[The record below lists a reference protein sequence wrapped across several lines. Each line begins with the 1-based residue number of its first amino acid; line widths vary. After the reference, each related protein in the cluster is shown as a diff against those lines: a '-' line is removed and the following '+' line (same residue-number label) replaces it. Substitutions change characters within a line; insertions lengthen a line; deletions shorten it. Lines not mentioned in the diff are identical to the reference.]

1 MKPVEIEFLVKNNTR
16 QGLTGVSGGID
27 GVEKDAAAAQKRIQ
41 ALEAEI
47 ARLHKVMATTPK
59 VDQTEDI
66 RQIET
71 LQRQL
76 RELQA
81 TAKKTDLMPVN
92 ASAVQR
98 TYNGLNVSI
107 QQMARELPS
116 LAMGPQMF
124 FMAISNNLPIFTDE
138 LARARKEYD
147 LLTASGQKAT
157 PVWKQVI
164 SSIGSFQTLLAVG
177 ITLAVVYGK
186 QIGNFVSSLF
196 RGKSAFDAAARSA
209 EAFHATMLEGRRN
222 AQSEV
227 VKLNLLYRAATDN
240 ARAMNER
247 LEATKRL
254 KNEYPDYFKNLSD
267 EQIMV
272 GKAGDAYKSLVANIY
287 EYAKA
292 QAAFKGMV
300 DLEQQGQMF
309 DTTANIDQYKKA
321 YDKYLK
327 AQEDVAA
334 KRKIYETTPWAQRGN
349 ASEPYRNLTWAETLL
364 LNARREMEELQKR
377 IFEEVKKYDGG
388 EEIIDEIKERFD
400 GNLGA
405 FLQFIAEQRTKLAT
419 IAEKAQLKD
428 NPTGSSG
435 SGKKQPGDADSVDQL
450 VEQYQAAILRQQQ
463 ELSEQ
468 SVAAMQEGADKERA
482 QIRLEYE
489 KKRQLYEEEERKM
502 LTLIKKLRASGADVD
517 PGAEKQTM
525 AFSAAATASAA
536 QLRDKQLA
544 EVDKKEEATYERLLQ
559 KYETY
564 QQGRLRLAEKYNN
577 DIRRL
582 KDSMVSSRL
591 EVLREQMTD
600 YFSGNVNLLSRP
612 IIDAARLVEKGW
624 KDAGEGIATVFSSQF
639 GIEDSS
645 GKQREILVTPI
656 LPNGDVL
663 SEDELTSYIDNT
675 LNGAED
681 ILKADTMGIV
691 IAVDV
696 DPDGSAGEKLHQLQ
710 EAFYDLKQ
718 KKEEG
723 TGFDAVTSEAIK
735 SATQARDKAL
745 DEFDVKFASQFP
757 QFEAWANRIVSA
769 SVEKLKTL
777 LVEAQAEL
785 ESLESDPASDS
796 NAVAVARAK
805 VVELKSKLEKYGN
818 KDPLSPDDQSIKK
831 WQDLQEVLRDASNEF
846 KQIGNQVEG
855 TGGEILQLAGQVS
868 TSIVTMIGGIKFMAT
883 SAGNELTKIEKASV
897 VLTIIAAAVQVI
909 TAVVGLFS
917 DQESTMERNLRL
929 AREFNEELRIMKER
943 SKINSDTYD
952 SIFGDRLYDRY
963 RQNVEV
969 VRTALDGLSETQ
981 EQIMTRGKEVFESF
995 SKGSTGL
1002 ANLDKVA
1009 KTWETVADSVYNMQ
1023 VQTRHSTWF
1032 RSAKYKSLG
1041 SLVPELF
1048 DDGELNMEAL
1058 KEFVENGGDTFKH
1071 LSDAN
1076 RELLQSLVDDWE
1088 TYEEAIGAVND
1099 YLQDIFGDLGN
1110 TLTDALVNA
1119 FENGTDAADS
1129 FVESVGQAMRK
1140 LAKDM
1145 IYSNTVGQAFED
1157 AQRRFDEINRENGL
1171 SDEERF
1177 AKWSE
1182 VMQQLVSDAMGQ
1194 QDDFNRLWAEFRRI
1208 AAEAGLSIDDI
1219 QGTTQSGK
1227 AGAVNTVTQEA
1238 FSRVEG
1244 LVTSIQIHEANVD
1257 KAVEEGIVP
1266 VLGRSLEALNRI
1278 RINTDTLPLMYEMLA
1293 KFDREGIKVK

>member
-1 MKPVEIEFLVKNNTR
+1 MIKPVEIEFLVKNNTR
-16 QGLTGVSGGID
+16 QGLSGVSGGIE
-27 GVEKDAAAAQKRIQ
+27 GVEKSASAAQKRIQ

-47 ARLHKVMATTPK
+47 ARLHKVMAETPK
-59 VDQTEDI
+59 MNQTENI

-71 LQRQL
+71 LQREIQA
-76 RELQA
+76 LQN

-92 ASAVQR
+92 APAVQR
-98 TYNGLNVSI
+98 TYNGLNMSI

-116 LAMGPQMF
+116 LTMGPQMF
-124 FMAISNNLPIFTDE
+124 FMAISNNWPIFTDE
-138 LARARKEYD
+138 LARARREYE

-157 PVWKQVI
+157 PVWKQVL

-186 QIGNFVSSLF
+186 EIGNFVSSLF
-196 RGKSAFDAAARSA
+196 LGKNAFDAAARSA
-209 EAFHATMLEGRRN
+209 EAFHATMLEGNRN

-240 ARAMNER
+240 ARAMDER

-254 KNEYPDYFKNLSD
+254 KDEYPDYFKNLSD

-272 GKAGDAYKSLVANIY
+272 GKASDAYKSLVANIY

-292 QAAFKGMV
+292 QAAFKSMI

-309 DTTANIDQYKKA
+309 DTTANIDQYKRA

-327 AQEDVAA
+327 FQEDVAA
-334 KRKIYETTPWAQRGN
+334 KRKIYEATPWAQRGN
-349 ASEPYRNLTWAETLL
+349 ASKPYKDLTWAEVLL
-364 LNARREMEELQKR
+364 LNARREMEDLQKQ

-388 EEIIDEIKERFD
+388 EEVIDEIKERFD

-405 FLQFIAEQRTKLAT
+405 FLQFIAEQRTKLAA
-419 IAEKAQLKD
+419 IAEKAQLND
-428 NPTGSSG
+428 NPTSE
-435 SGKKQPGDADSVDQL
+435 KKQSKNTDSVDQL
-450 VEQYQAAILRQQQ
+450 GEQYQAAVLKQRQ
-463 ELSEQ
+463 ELSEL

-489 KKRQLYEEEERKM
+489 KKRQQYEDEERKM
-502 LTLIKKLRASGADVD
+502 LALIKKLRASGADVD
-517 PGAEKQTM
+517 PGAEKQVM
-525 AFSAAATASAA
+525 AFSAAATSSAA

-544 EVDKKEEATYERLLQ
+544 EVDKKEEATYEKLLQ

-564 QQGRLRLAEKYNN
+564 QQGRLRLAQKYDA
-577 DIRRL
+577 DIAKL
-582 KDSMVSSRL
+582 AAAPQNQ
-591 EVLREQMTD
+591 EVAQQ
-600 YFSGNVNLLSRP
+600 
-612 IIDAARLVEKGW
+612 A
-624 KDAGEGIATVFSSQF
+624 
-639 GIEDSS
+639 
-645 GKQREILVTPI
+645 KQ
-656 LPNGDVL
+656 
-663 SEDELTSYIDNT
+663 
-675 LNGAED
+675 
-681 ILKADTMGIV
+681 
-691 IAVDV
+691 
-696 DPDGSAGEKLHQLQ
+696 
-710 EAFYDLKQ
+710 
-718 KKEEG
+718 
-723 TGFDAVTSEAIK
+723 
-735 SATQARDKAL
+735 KAL

-757 QFEAWANRIVSA
+757 QFEAWADRIVAA
-769 SVEKLKTL
+769 SVEKLKML
-777 LVEAQAEL
+777 LSEAQAEL
-785 ESLESDPASDS
+785 EALENDPTA
-796 NAVAVARAK
+796 NNGAVAVARAK
-805 VVELKSKLEKYGN
+805 VVELKSKLEKSGN
-818 KDPLSPDDQSIKK
+818 EDPLAPDDQSIKK

-846 KQIGNQVEG
+846 EQIGNQVGG
-855 TGGEILQLAGQVS
+855 TGGEILQLAGQIS
-868 TSIVTMIGGIKFMAT
+868 TSIITMIGGIQTMANAAAI
-883 SAGNELTKIEKASV
+883 SISNVEKASV
-897 VLTIIAAAVQVI
+897 ILTIIAAAVQVI
-909 TAVVGLFS
+909 TAVAGLFS
-917 DQESTMERNLRL
+917 DQESSMERNLRL

-943 SKINSDTYD
+943 SKIDSDAYD

-963 RQNVEV
+963 KQNVEA

-981 EQIMTRGKEVFESF
+981 EQIMTRGKEVFDSF

-1009 KTWETVADSVYNMQ
+1009 KTWETVADSVYNMR

-1076 RELLQSLVDDWE
+1076 RKLLQSLVDDWE

-1110 TLTDALVNA
+1110 TLTDALVDA
-1119 FENGTDAADS
+1119 FENGTDAAES

-1145 IYSNTVGQAFED
+1145 IYSNTIGQAFED

-1177 AKWSE
+1177 AKWSDA
-1182 VMQQLVSDAMGQ
+1182 MQQLVSDAMGQ

-1219 QGTTQSGK
+1219 QGTSQSGK

-1257 KAVEEGIVP
+1257 RAVEEGIVP

>member
-1 MKPVEIEFLVKNNTR
+1 MIKPVEIEFLVKNNTR
-16 QGLTGVSGGID
+16 QGLSGVSGGIE
-27 GVEKDAAAAQKRIQ
+27 GVEKSASAAQKRIQ

-47 ARLHKVMATTPK
+47 ARLHKVMAETPK
-59 VDQTEDI
+59 MNQTENI

-71 LQRQL
+71 LQREIQA
-76 RELQA
+76 LQN

-92 ASAVQR
+92 APAVQR
-98 TYNGLNVSI
+98 TYNGLNMSI

-116 LAMGPQMF
+116 LTMGPQMF

-138 LARARKEYD
+138 LARARREYE

-157 PVWKQVI
+157 PVWKQVL

-186 QIGNFVSSLF
+186 EIGNFVSSLF
-196 RGKSAFDAAARSA
+196 LGKNAFDAAARSA
-209 EAFHATMLEGRRN
+209 EAFHATMLEGNRN

-240 ARAMNER
+240 ARAMDER

-254 KNEYPDYFKNLSD
+254 KDEYPDYFKNLSD

-272 GKAGDAYKSLVANIY
+272 GKASDAYKSLVANIY

-292 QAAFKGMV
+292 QAAFKSMV

-309 DTTANIDQYKKA
+309 DTTANIDQYKRA

-327 AQEDVAA
+327 FQEDVAA
-334 KRKIYETTPWAQRGN
+334 KRKIYEATPWAQRGN
-349 ASEPYRNLTWAETLL
+349 ASKPYKDLTWAEVLL
-364 LNARREMEELQKR
+364 LNARREMEDLQKQ

-388 EEIIDEIKERFD
+388 EEVIDEIKERFD

-405 FLQFIAEQRTKLAT
+405 FLQFIAEQRTKLAA
-419 IAEKAQLKD
+419 IAEKAQLND
-428 NPTGSSG
+428 NPTSE
-435 SGKKQPGDADSVDQL
+435 KKQSKNTDSVDQL
-450 VEQYQAAILRQQQ
+450 GEQYQAAVLKQRQ
-463 ELSEQ
+463 ELSEL

-489 KKRQLYEEEERKM
+489 KKRQQYEDEERKM
-502 LTLIKKLRASGADVD
+502 LALIKKLRASGADVD
-517 PGAEKQTM
+517 PGAEKQVM
-525 AFSAAATASAA
+525 AFSAAATSSAA

-544 EVDKKEEATYERLLQ
+544 EVDKKEEATYEKLLQ

-564 QQGRLRLAEKYNN
+564 QQGRLRLAQKYDA
-577 DIRRL
+577 DIAKL
-582 KDSMVSSRL
+582 AADPQNQ
-591 EVLREQMTD
+591 EVAQQ
-600 YFSGNVNLLSRP
+600 
-612 IIDAARLVEKGW
+612 A
-624 KDAGEGIATVFSSQF
+624 
-639 GIEDSS
+639 
-645 GKQREILVTPI
+645 KQ
-656 LPNGDVL
+656 
-663 SEDELTSYIDNT
+663 
-675 LNGAED
+675 
-681 ILKADTMGIV
+681 
-691 IAVDV
+691 
-696 DPDGSAGEKLHQLQ
+696 
-710 EAFYDLKQ
+710 
-718 KKEEG
+718 
-723 TGFDAVTSEAIK
+723 
-735 SATQARDKAL
+735 KAL

-757 QFEAWANRIVSA
+757 QFEAWADRIVAA
-769 SVEKLKTL
+769 SVEKLKML
-777 LVEAQAEL
+777 LSEAQAEL
-785 ESLESDPASDS
+785 EALENDPTA
-796 NAVAVARAK
+796 NNGAVAVARAK
-805 VVELKSKLEKYGN
+805 VVELKSKLEKSGN
-818 KDPLSPDDQSIKK
+818 EDPLAPDDQSIKK

-846 KQIGNQVEG
+846 EQIGNQVGG
-855 TGGEILQLAGQVS
+855 TGGEILQLAGQIS
-868 TSIVTMIGGIKFMAT
+868 TSIITMIGGIQTMANAAAI
-883 SAGNELTKIEKASV
+883 SISNVEKASV
-897 VLTIIAAAVQVI
+897 ILTIIAAAVQVI
-909 TAVVGLFS
+909 TAVAGLFS
-917 DQESTMERNLRL
+917 DQESSMERNLRL

-943 SKINSDTYD
+943 SKIDSDAYD

-963 RQNVEV
+963 KQNVEA

-981 EQIMTRGKEVFESF
+981 EQIMTRGKEVFDSF

-1009 KTWETVADSVYNMQ
+1009 KTWETVADSVYNMR

-1076 RELLQSLVDDWE
+1076 RKLLQSLVDDWE

-1110 TLTDALVNA
+1110 TLTDALVDA
-1119 FENGTDAADS
+1119 FENGTDAAES

-1145 IYSNTVGQAFED
+1145 IYSNTIGQAFED

-1177 AKWSE
+1177 AKWSDA
-1182 VMQQLVSDAMGQ
+1182 MQQLVSDAMGQ

-1219 QGTTQSGK
+1219 QGTSQSGK

-1257 KAVEEGIVP
+1257 RAVEEGIVP

>member
-59 VDQTEDI
+59 VDQTENI

-92 ASAVQR
+92 ASAVQH

-107 QQMARELPS
+107 QQIARELPS
-116 LAMGPQMF
+116 LTMGPQMF

-254 KNEYPDYFKNLSD
+254 KDEYPDYFKNLSD

-428 NPTGSSG
+428 SPTGSSG

-450 VEQYQAAILRQQQ
+450 GEQYQAAILRQQQ

-517 PGAEKQTM
+517 PAAEKQAMT
-525 AFSAAATASAA
+525 FSAAAITSAA
-536 QLRDKQLA
+536 QFRDKQLA
-544 EVDKKEEATYERLLQ
+544 EVDKKEEATYEELLQ

-564 QQGRLRLAEKYNN
+564 QQGRLRLAQKYDA
-577 DIRRL
+577 DIAKLAADPRNQ
-582 KDSMVSSRL
+582 
-591 EVLREQMTD
+591 EV
-600 YFSGNVNLLSRP
+600 
-612 IIDAARLVEKGW
+612 ARL
-624 KDAGEGIATVFSSQF
+624 A
-639 GIEDSS
+639 
-645 GKQREILVTPI
+645 KQ
-656 LPNGDVL
+656 
-663 SEDELTSYIDNT
+663 
-675 LNGAED
+675 
-681 ILKADTMGIV
+681 
-691 IAVDV
+691 
-696 DPDGSAGEKLHQLQ
+696 
-710 EAFYDLKQ
+710 
-718 KKEEG
+718 
-723 TGFDAVTSEAIK
+723 
-735 SATQARDKAL
+735 KAL

-785 ESLESDPASDS
+785 ESLGSDPASDS

-805 VVELKSKLEKYGN
+805 VVELKSKLEKYGS
-818 KDPLSPDDQSIKK
+818 KDLLSPDDQSIKK

-846 KQIGNQVEG
+846 EQIGNQVEG

-868 TSIVTMIGGIKFMAT
+868 TSIVTMIGGIKSMAT
-883 SAGNELTKIEKASV
+883 SAGNELAKIEKASV

-943 SKINSDTYD
+943 SKIDSDTYD

-981 EQIMTRGKEVFESF
+981 EQIMTRGKEVFELF

-1058 KEFVENGGDTFKH
+1058 KEFVENGGNTFKH

-1110 TLTDALVNA
+1110 TLTDALVDA

>member
-1 MKPVEIEFLVKNNTR
+1 MIKPVEIEFLVKNNTR
-16 QGLTGVSGGID
+16 QGLSGVSGGIE
-27 GVEKDAAAAQKRIQ
+27 GVEKSASAAQKRIQ

-47 ARLHKVMATTPK
+47 ARLHKVMAETPK
-59 VDQTEDI
+59 MNQTENI

-71 LQRQL
+71 LQREIQA
-76 RELQA
+76 LQN

-92 ASAVQR
+92 APAVQR
-98 TYNGLNVSI
+98 TYNGLNMSI

-116 LAMGPQMF
+116 LTMGPQMF

-138 LARARKEYD
+138 LARARREYE

-157 PVWKQVI
+157 PVWKQVL

-186 QIGNFVSSLF
+186 EIGNFVSSLF
-196 RGKSAFDAAARSA
+196 LGKNAFDAAARSA
-209 EAFHATMLEGRRN
+209 EAFHATMLEGNRN

-240 ARAMNER
+240 ARAMDER

-254 KNEYPDYFKNLSD
+254 KDEYPDYFKNLSD

-272 GKAGDAYKSLVANIY
+272 GKASDAYKSLVANIY

-292 QAAFKGMV
+292 QAAFKSMV

-309 DTTANIDQYKKA
+309 DTTANIDQYKRA

-327 AQEDVAA
+327 FQEDVAA
-334 KRKIYETTPWAQRGN
+334 KRKIYEATPWAQRGN
-349 ASEPYRNLTWAETLL
+349 ASKPYKDLTWAEVLL
-364 LNARREMEELQKR
+364 LNARREMEDLQKQ

-388 EEIIDEIKERFD
+388 EEVIDEIKERFD

-405 FLQFIAEQRTKLAT
+405 FLQFIAEQRTKLAA
-419 IAEKAQLKD
+419 IAEKAQLND
-428 NPTGSSG
+428 NPTSE
-435 SGKKQPGDADSVDQL
+435 KKQSKNTDSVDQL
-450 VEQYQAAILRQQQ
+450 GEQYQAAVLKQRQ
-463 ELSEQ
+463 ELSEL

-489 KKRQLYEEEERKM
+489 KKRQQYEDEERKM
-502 LTLIKKLRASGADVD
+502 LALIKKLRASGADVD
-517 PGAEKQTM
+517 PGAEKQVM
-525 AFSAAATASAA
+525 AFSAAATSSAA

-544 EVDKKEEATYERLLQ
+544 EVDKKEEATYEKLLQ

-564 QQGRLRLAEKYNN
+564 QQGRLRLAQKYDA
-577 DIRRL
+577 DIAKL
-582 KDSMVSSRL
+582 AAAPQNQ
-591 EVLREQMTD
+591 EVAQQ
-600 YFSGNVNLLSRP
+600 
-612 IIDAARLVEKGW
+612 A
-624 KDAGEGIATVFSSQF
+624 
-639 GIEDSS
+639 
-645 GKQREILVTPI
+645 KQ
-656 LPNGDVL
+656 
-663 SEDELTSYIDNT
+663 
-675 LNGAED
+675 
-681 ILKADTMGIV
+681 
-691 IAVDV
+691 
-696 DPDGSAGEKLHQLQ
+696 
-710 EAFYDLKQ
+710 
-718 KKEEG
+718 
-723 TGFDAVTSEAIK
+723 
-735 SATQARDKAL
+735 KAL

-757 QFEAWANRIVSA
+757 QFEAWADRIVAA

-777 LVEAQAEL
+777 LSEAQAEL
-785 ESLESDPASDS
+785 EALENDPTA
-796 NAVAVARAK
+796 NNGAVAVARAK
-805 VVELKSKLEKYGN
+805 VVELKSKLEKSGN
-818 KDPLSPDDQSIKK
+818 EDPLAPDDQSIKK

-846 KQIGNQVEG
+846 EQIGNQVGG
-855 TGGEILQLAGQVS
+855 TGGEILQLAGQIS
-868 TSIVTMIGGIKFMAT
+868 TSIITMIGGIQTMANAAAI
-883 SAGNELTKIEKASV
+883 SISNVEKASV
-897 VLTIIAAAVQVI
+897 ILTIIAAAVQVI
-909 TAVVGLFS
+909 TAVAGLFS
-917 DQESTMERNLRL
+917 DQESSMERNLRL

-943 SKINSDTYD
+943 SKIDSDAYD

-963 RQNVEV
+963 KQNVEA

-981 EQIMTRGKEVFESF
+981 EQIMTRGKEVFDSF

-1009 KTWETVADSVYNMQ
+1009 KTWETVADSVYNMR

-1076 RELLQSLVDDWE
+1076 RKLLQSLVDDWE

-1110 TLTDALVNA
+1110 TLTDALVDA
-1119 FENGTDAADS
+1119 FENGTDAAES

-1145 IYSNTVGQAFED
+1145 IYSNTIGQAFED

-1177 AKWSE
+1177 AKWSDA
-1182 VMQQLVSDAMGQ
+1182 MQQLVSDAMGQ

-1219 QGTTQSGK
+1219 QGISQSGK

-1257 KAVEEGIVP
+1257 RAVEEGIVP

>member
-16 QGLTGVSGGID
+16 QGLSGVSGGIE
-27 GVEKDAAAAQKRIQ
+27 GVEKDATTAQKRIQ

-47 ARLHKVMATTPK
+47 ARLHKVMAATPK
-59 VDQTEDI
+59 MDQTENI

-71 LQRQL
+71 LQRELQA
-76 RELQA
+76 LQA
-81 TAKKTDLMPVN
+81 TAKKTDLTPVN
-92 ASAVQR
+92 APAVQR
-98 TYNGLNVSI
+98 TYNGLNMSI

-138 LARARKEYD
+138 LARARREYD

-186 QIGNFVSSLF
+186 EIGNFVSSLF
-196 RGKSAFDAAARSA
+196 RGKNAFDAAARSA
-209 EAFHATMLEGRRN
+209 EAFHATMLEGSRN

-240 ARAMNER
+240 TRAMDER

-254 KNEYPDYFKNLSD
+254 KDEYPDYFKNLSD

-272 GKAGDAYKSLVANIY
+272 GKASDAYKSLVANIY

-292 QAAFKGMV
+292 QAAFKSMV

-309 DTTANIDQYKKA
+309 DTAANIDQYKRA

-334 KRKIYETTPWAQRGN
+334 KRKIYEATPWAQRGN
-349 ASEPYRNLTWAETLL
+349 ASKPYKDLTWAETLL
-364 LNARREMEELQKR
+364 QNARREMKDLQKLV
-377 IFEEVKKYDGG
+377 FDEVKKYDGG

-405 FLQFIAEQRTKLAT
+405 FLQFIAEQRTKLAA
-419 IAEKAQLKD
+419 IAEKAQLND
-428 NPTGSSG
+428 NPTNSP
-435 SGKKQPGDADSVDQL
+435 KQPENTDSVDQL
-450 VEQYQAAILRQQQ
+450 GEQYQAAVLKQQQ
-463 ELSEQ
+463 ELSEL
-468 SVAAMQEGADKERA
+468 SVAAMQEGANKERE
-482 QIRLEYE
+482 QIRLDYE
-489 KKRQLYEEEERKM
+489 KKRQQYEDEERKM
-502 LTLIKKLRASGADVD
+502 LALIKKLRASGADVD
-517 PGAEKQTM
+517 PGAEAQVM
-525 AFSAAATASAA
+525 ATSASALAAAAK
-536 QLRDKQLA
+536 LRDKQLE
-544 EVDKKEEATYERLLQ
+544 EVDKKEEATYEKLLQ

-564 QQGRLRLAEKYNN
+564 QQGRLRLAEKYDAEIAKLAADPRNQ
-577 DIRRL
+577 
-582 KDSMVSSRL
+582 
-591 EVLREQMTD
+591 EV
-600 YFSGNVNLLSRP
+600 
-612 IIDAARLVEKGW
+612 ARQ
-624 KDAGEGIATVFSSQF
+624 A
-639 GIEDSS
+639 
-645 GKQREILVTPI
+645 KQ
-656 LPNGDVL
+656 
-663 SEDELTSYIDNT
+663 
-675 LNGAED
+675 
-681 ILKADTMGIV
+681 
-691 IAVDV
+691 
-696 DPDGSAGEKLHQLQ
+696 
-710 EAFYDLKQ
+710 
-718 KKEEG
+718 
-723 TGFDAVTSEAIK
+723 
-735 SATQARDKAL
+735 KAL

-757 QFEAWANRIVSA
+757 QFEAWADRIVAA

-777 LVEAQAEL
+777 LAEAQTGL
-785 ESLESDPASDS
+785 EILGNDPEADS
-796 NAVAVARAK
+796 NAIAVARAK
-805 VVELKSKLEKYGN
+805 VVELREQLGKVEAKN
-818 KDPLSPDDQSIKK
+818 TFSPDDQSIKR
-831 WQDLQEVLRDASNEF
+831 WQGLQEVLRDASNEF
-846 KQIGNQVEG
+846 EQIGNQVGG

-868 TSIVTMIGGIKFMAT
+868 TSIVTMIGGIKSMANAAAT
-883 SAGNELTKIEKASV
+883 SMSKVEKASV
-897 VLTIIAAAVQVI
+897 ILTIIAAAVQVI
-909 TAVVGLFS
+909 TSVVGLFS
-917 DQESTMERNLRL
+917 DQESSMERNLRL

-943 SKINSDTYD
+943 SKIDSDAYD

-963 RQNVEV
+963 KQNVEA
-969 VRTALDGLSETQ
+969 VRTALDGLSEAQ
-981 EQIMTRGKEVFESF
+981 EQIVSRGKEVFDSF

-1009 KTWETVADSVYNMQ
+1009 KTWETVAASVYDMQ

-1032 RSAKYKSLG
+1032 RSAKYASLG

-1071 LSDAN
+1071 LSEAN
-1076 RELLQSLVDDWE
+1076 RTMLQSMVDDWE
-1088 TYEEAIGAVND
+1088 TYEEAIASVND
-1099 YLQDIFGDLGN
+1099 YLSGIFGELGD
-1110 TLTDALVNA
+1110 TLTENLVNA

-1140 LAKDM
+1140 LAMDM
-1145 IYSNTVGQAFED
+1145 VYSNTLGQVFED
-1157 AQRRFDEINRENGL
+1157 AQRRFDEINRENL

-1177 AKWSE
+1177 IKWSE
-1182 VMQQLVSDAMGQ
+1182 TMQQLVSDALGQ
-1194 QDDFNRLWAEFRRI
+1194 QDDFNKMWAEFRRI
-1208 AAEAGLSIDDI
+1208 AAEAGLSIDEV
-1219 QGTTQSGK
+1219 QSGTSQSGK

-1244 LVTSIQIHEANVD
+1244 LVTSIQIHDANVD

-1266 VLGRSLEALNRI
+1266 ALGKSLDALNKI
-1278 RINTDTLPLMYEMLA
+1278 RVNTDTLPLMYEMLA

>member
-1 MKPVEIEFLVKNNTR
+1 MIKPVEIEFLVKNNTR
-16 QGLTGVSGGID
+16 QGLSGVSGGIE
-27 GVEKDAAAAQKRIQ
+27 GVEKSASAAQKRIQ

-47 ARLHKVMATTPK
+47 ARLHKVMAETPK
-59 VDQTEDI
+59 MNQTENI

-71 LQRQL
+71 LQREIQA
-76 RELQA
+76 LQN

-92 ASAVQR
+92 APAVQR
-98 TYNGLNVSI
+98 TYNGLNMSI

-116 LAMGPQMF
+116 LTMGPQMF

-138 LARARKEYD
+138 LARARREYE

-157 PVWKQVI
+157 PVWKQVL

-186 QIGNFVSSLF
+186 EIGNFVSSLF
-196 RGKSAFDAAARSA
+196 LGKNAFDAAARSA
-209 EAFHATMLEGRRN
+209 EAFHATMLEGNRN

-240 ARAMNER
+240 ARAMDER

-254 KNEYPDYFKNLSD
+254 KDEYPDYFKNLSD

-272 GKAGDAYKSLVANIY
+272 GKASDAYKSLVANIY

-292 QAAFKGMV
+292 QAAFKSMI

-309 DTTANIDQYKKA
+309 DTTANIDQYKRA

-327 AQEDVAA
+327 FQEDVAA
-334 KRKIYETTPWAQRGN
+334 KRKIYEATPWAQRGN
-349 ASEPYRNLTWAETLL
+349 ASKPYKDLTWAEVLL
-364 LNARREMEELQKR
+364 LNARREMEDLQKQ

-388 EEIIDEIKERFD
+388 EEVIDEIKERFD

-405 FLQFIAEQRTKLAT
+405 FLQFIAEQRTKLAA
-419 IAEKAQLKD
+419 IAEKAQLND
-428 NPTGSSG
+428 NPTSE
-435 SGKKQPGDADSVDQL
+435 KKQSKNTDSVDQL
-450 VEQYQAAILRQQQ
+450 GEQYQAAVLKQRQ
-463 ELSEQ
+463 ELSEL

-489 KKRQLYEEEERKM
+489 KKRQQYEDEERKM
-502 LTLIKKLRASGADVD
+502 LALIKKLRASGADVD
-517 PGAEKQTM
+517 PGAEKQVM
-525 AFSAAATASAA
+525 AFSAAATSSAA

-544 EVDKKEEATYERLLQ
+544 EVDKKEEATYEKLLQ

-564 QQGRLRLAEKYNN
+564 QQGRLRLAQKYDA
-577 DIRRL
+577 DIAKL
-582 KDSMVSSRL
+582 AAAPQNQ
-591 EVLREQMTD
+591 EVAQQ
-600 YFSGNVNLLSRP
+600 
-612 IIDAARLVEKGW
+612 A
-624 KDAGEGIATVFSSQF
+624 
-639 GIEDSS
+639 
-645 GKQREILVTPI
+645 KQ
-656 LPNGDVL
+656 
-663 SEDELTSYIDNT
+663 
-675 LNGAED
+675 
-681 ILKADTMGIV
+681 
-691 IAVDV
+691 
-696 DPDGSAGEKLHQLQ
+696 
-710 EAFYDLKQ
+710 
-718 KKEEG
+718 
-723 TGFDAVTSEAIK
+723 
-735 SATQARDKAL
+735 KAL

-757 QFEAWANRIVSA
+757 QFEAWADRIVAA
-769 SVEKLKTL
+769 SVEKLKML
-777 LVEAQAEL
+777 LSEAQAEL
-785 ESLESDPASDS
+785 EALENDPTA
-796 NAVAVARAK
+796 NNGAVAVARAK
-805 VVELKSKLEKYGN
+805 VVELKSKLEKSGN
-818 KDPLSPDDQSIKK
+818 EDPLAPDDQSIKK

-846 KQIGNQVEG
+846 EQIGNQVGG
-855 TGGEILQLAGQVS
+855 TGGEILQLAGQIS
-868 TSIVTMIGGIKFMAT
+868 SSIITMIGGIQTMANAAAI
-883 SAGNELTKIEKASV
+883 SISNVEKASV
-897 VLTIIAAAVQVI
+897 ILTIIAAAVQVI
-909 TAVVGLFS
+909 TAVAGLFS
-917 DQESTMERNLRL
+917 DQESSMERNLRL

-943 SKINSDTYD
+943 SKIDSDAYD

-963 RQNVEV
+963 KQNVEA

-981 EQIMTRGKEVFESF
+981 EQIMTRGKEVFDSF

-1009 KTWETVADSVYNMQ
+1009 KTWETVADSVYNMR

-1076 RELLQSLVDDWE
+1076 RKLLQSLVDDWE

-1110 TLTDALVNA
+1110 TLTDALVDA
-1119 FENGTDAADS
+1119 FENGTDAAES

-1145 IYSNTVGQAFED
+1145 IYSNTIGQAFED

-1177 AKWSE
+1177 AKWSDA
-1182 VMQQLVSDAMGQ
+1182 MQQLVSDAMGQ

-1219 QGTTQSGK
+1219 QGTSQSGK

-1257 KAVEEGIVP
+1257 RAVEEGIVP

>member
-16 QGLTGVSGGID
+16 QGLSGVSGGIE
-27 GVEKDAAAAQKRIQ
+27 GVEKDATTAQKRIQ

-47 ARLHKVMATTPK
+47 ARLHKVMAATPK
-59 VDQTEDI
+59 MDQTENI

-71 LQRQL
+71 LQRELQA
-76 RELQA
+76 LQA
-81 TAKKTDLMPVN
+81 TAKKTDLTPGN

-98 TYNGLNVSI
+98 TYNGLNMSI

-138 LARARKEYD
+138 LARARREYD

-186 QIGNFVSSLF
+186 EIGNFVSSLF

-209 EAFHATMLEGRRN
+209 EAFHATMLEGSRN

-240 ARAMNER
+240 TRAMDER

-254 KNEYPDYFKNLSD
+254 KDEYPDYFKNLSD

-272 GKAGDAYKSLVANIY
+272 GKASDAYKSLVANIY

-292 QAAFKGMV
+292 QAAFKSMV

-309 DTTANIDQYKKA
+309 DTAANIDQYKRA

-334 KRKIYETTPWAQRGN
+334 KRKIYEATPWAQRGN
-349 ASEPYRNLTWAETLL
+349 ASKPYKDLTWAETLL
-364 LNARREMEELQKR
+364 LNARREMKDLQKLVFDE
-377 IFEEVKKYDGG
+377 IKKYDGG

-405 FLQFIAEQRTKLAT
+405 FLQFIAEQRTKLAA
-419 IAEKAQLKD
+419 IAEKAQLND
-428 NPTGSSG
+428 NPTNSP
-435 SGKKQPGDADSVDQL
+435 KQPENTDSVDQL
-450 VEQYQAAILRQQQ
+450 GEQYQAAVLKQRQ
-463 ELSEQ
+463 ELSEL
-468 SVAAMQEGADKERA
+468 SVAAMQEGADKERE
-482 QIRLEYE
+482 QIRLDYE
-489 KKRQLYEEEERKM
+489 KKRQQYEDEERKM
-502 LTLIKKLRASGADVD
+502 LALIKKLRASGADVD
-517 PGAEKQTM
+517 PGAEAQVLAT
-525 AFSAAATASAA
+525 TASALA
-536 QLRDKQLA
+536 AAAKLRDKQLA
-544 EVDKKEEATYERLLQ
+544 EVDKKEEATYEKLLQ

-564 QQGRLRLAEKYNN
+564 QQGRLRLAEKYDAEIAKLAADPRNQ
-577 DIRRL
+577 
-582 KDSMVSSRL
+582 
-591 EVLREQMTD
+591 EV
-600 YFSGNVNLLSRP
+600 
-612 IIDAARLVEKGW
+612 ARQ
-624 KDAGEGIATVFSSQF
+624 A
-639 GIEDSS
+639 
-645 GKQREILVTPI
+645 KQ
-656 LPNGDVL
+656 
-663 SEDELTSYIDNT
+663 
-675 LNGAED
+675 
-681 ILKADTMGIV
+681 
-691 IAVDV
+691 
-696 DPDGSAGEKLHQLQ
+696 
-710 EAFYDLKQ
+710 
-718 KKEEG
+718 
-723 TGFDAVTSEAIK
+723 
-735 SATQARDKAL
+735 KAL

-757 QFEAWANRIVSA
+757 QFEAWADRIVAA

-777 LVEAQAEL
+777 LAEAQTGL
-785 ESLESDPASDS
+785 ETLGNDPEADS
-796 NAVAVARAK
+796 NAIAVARAK
-805 VVELKSKLEKYGN
+805 VVELREQLGKVEAKN
-818 KDPLSPDDQSIKK
+818 AFSPDDQSIKR
-831 WQDLQEVLRDASNEF
+831 WQGLQEVLRDASNEF
-846 KQIGNQVEG
+846 EQIGNQVGG

-868 TSIVTMIGGIKFMAT
+868 TSIVTMIGGIKSMANAAAT
-883 SAGNELTKIEKASV
+883 SMSKVEKASV
-897 VLTIIAAAVQVI
+897 ILTIIAAAVQVI
-909 TAVVGLFS
+909 TSVVGLFS
-917 DQESTMERNLRL
+917 DQESSMERNLRL

-943 SKINSDTYD
+943 SKIDSDAYD

-963 RQNVEV
+963 KQNVEA
-969 VRTALDGLSETQ
+969 VRTALDGLSEAQ
-981 EQIMTRGKEVFESF
+981 EQIVSRGKEVFDSF

-1009 KTWETVADSVYNMQ
+1009 KTWETVAASVYDMQ

-1032 RSAKYKSLG
+1032 RSAKYASLG

-1048 DDGELNMEAL
+1048 DGGELNMEAL

-1071 LSDAN
+1071 LSEAN
-1076 RELLQSLVDDWE
+1076 RTMLQSMVDDWE
-1088 TYEEAIGAVND
+1088 TYEEAIASVND
-1099 YLQDIFGDLGN
+1099 YLSGIFGELGD
-1110 TLTDALVNA
+1110 TLTENLVNA

-1140 LAKDM
+1140 LSMDM
-1145 IYSNTVGQAFED
+1145 VYSNTLGQVFED

-1182 VMQQLVSDAMGQ
+1182 TMQQLVSDALGQ
-1194 QDDFNRLWAEFRRI
+1194 QDDFNKLWSEFRRI
-1208 AAEAGLSIDDI
+1208 AAEAGLSIDEV
-1219 QGTTQSGK
+1219 QSGTSQSGK

-1266 VLGRSLEALNRI
+1266 ALGKSLDALNKI
-1278 RINTDTLPLMYEMLA
+1278 KVNTDALPLMYEMLS

>member
-1 MKPVEIEFLVKNNTR
+1 MIKPVEIEFLVKNNTR
-16 QGLTGVSGGID
+16 QGLSGVSGGIE
-27 GVEKDAAAAQKRIQ
+27 GVEKSASAAQKRIQ

-47 ARLHKVMATTPK
+47 ARLHKVMAETPK
-59 VDQTEDI
+59 MNQTENI

-71 LQRQL
+71 LQREIQA
-76 RELQA
+76 LQN

-92 ASAVQR
+92 APAVQR
-98 TYNGLNVSI
+98 TYNGLNMSI

-116 LAMGPQMF
+116 LTMGPQMF

-138 LARARKEYD
+138 LARARREYE

-157 PVWKQVI
+157 PVWKQVL

-177 ITLAVVYGK
+177 IALAVVYGK
-186 QIGNFVSSLF
+186 EIGNFVSSLF
-196 RGKSAFDAAARSA
+196 LGKNAFDAAARSA
-209 EAFHATMLEGRRN
+209 EAFHATMLEGNRN

-240 ARAMNER
+240 ARAMDER

-254 KNEYPDYFKNLSD
+254 KDEYPDYFKNLSD

-272 GKAGDAYKSLVANIY
+272 GKASDAYKSLVANIY

-292 QAAFKGMV
+292 QAAFKSMV

-309 DTTANIDQYKKA
+309 DTTANIDQYKRA

-327 AQEDVAA
+327 FQEDVAA
-334 KRKIYETTPWAQRGN
+334 KRKIYEATPWAQRGN
-349 ASEPYRNLTWAETLL
+349 ASKPYKDLTWAEVLL
-364 LNARREMEELQKR
+364 LNARREMEDLQKQ

-388 EEIIDEIKERFD
+388 EEVIDEIKERFD

-405 FLQFIAEQRTKLAT
+405 FLQFIAEQRTKLAA
-419 IAEKAQLKD
+419 IAEKAQLND
-428 NPTGSSG
+428 NPTSE
-435 SGKKQPGDADSVDQL
+435 KKQSKNTDSVDQL
-450 VEQYQAAILRQQQ
+450 GEQYQAAVLKQRQ
-463 ELSEQ
+463 ELSEL

-489 KKRQLYEEEERKM
+489 KKRQQYEDEERKM
-502 LTLIKKLRASGADVD
+502 LALIKKLRASGADVD
-517 PGAEKQTM
+517 PGAEKQMM
-525 AFSAAATASAA
+525 AFSAAATSSAA

-544 EVDKKEEATYERLLQ
+544 EVDKKEEATYEKLLQ

-564 QQGRLRLAEKYNN
+564 QQGRLRLAQKYDA
-577 DIRRL
+577 DIAKL
-582 KDSMVSSRL
+582 AAAPQNQ
-591 EVLREQMTD
+591 EVAQQ
-600 YFSGNVNLLSRP
+600 
-612 IIDAARLVEKGW
+612 A
-624 KDAGEGIATVFSSQF
+624 
-639 GIEDSS
+639 
-645 GKQREILVTPI
+645 KQ
-656 LPNGDVL
+656 
-663 SEDELTSYIDNT
+663 
-675 LNGAED
+675 
-681 ILKADTMGIV
+681 
-691 IAVDV
+691 
-696 DPDGSAGEKLHQLQ
+696 
-710 EAFYDLKQ
+710 
-718 KKEEG
+718 
-723 TGFDAVTSEAIK
+723 
-735 SATQARDKAL
+735 KAL

-757 QFEAWANRIVSA
+757 QFEAWADRIVAA
-769 SVEKLKTL
+769 SVEKLKML
-777 LVEAQAEL
+777 LSEAQAEL
-785 ESLESDPASDS
+785 EALENDPTA
-796 NAVAVARAK
+796 NNGAVAVARAK
-805 VVELKSKLEKYGN
+805 VVELKSKLEKSGN
-818 KDPLSPDDQSIKK
+818 EDPLAPDDQSIKK

-846 KQIGNQVEG
+846 EQIGNQVGG
-855 TGGEILQLAGQVS
+855 TGGEILQLAGQIS
-868 TSIVTMIGGIKFMAT
+868 TSIITMIGGIQTMANAAAI
-883 SAGNELTKIEKASV
+883 SISNVEKASV
-897 VLTIIAAAVQVI
+897 ILTIIAAAVQVI
-909 TAVVGLFS
+909 TAVAGLFS
-917 DQESTMERNLRL
+917 DQESSMERNLRL

-943 SKINSDTYD
+943 SKIDSDAYD

-963 RQNVEV
+963 KQNVEA

-981 EQIMTRGKEVFESF
+981 EQIMTRGKEVFDSF

-1009 KTWETVADSVYNMQ
+1009 KTWETVADSVYNMR

-1076 RELLQSLVDDWE
+1076 RKLLQSLVDDWE

-1110 TLTDALVNA
+1110 TLTDALVDA
-1119 FENGTDAADS
+1119 FENGTDAAES

-1145 IYSNTVGQAFED
+1145 IYSNTIGQAFED

-1177 AKWSE
+1177 AKWSDA
-1182 VMQQLVSDAMGQ
+1182 MQQLVSDAMGQ

-1219 QGTTQSGK
+1219 QGTSQSGK

-1257 KAVEEGIVP
+1257 RAVEEGIVP

>member
-16 QGLTGVSGGID
+16 QGLSGVSGGIE
-27 GVEKDAAAAQKRIQ
+27 GVEKSAAAAQKRIQ

-47 ARLHKVMATTPK
+47 ARLHKVMADTPK
-59 VDQTEDI
+59 MDQTENI

-71 LQRQL
+71 LQR
-76 RELQA
+76 ELQELQS
-81 TAKKTDLMPVN
+81 TAKKTDLTPGN
-92 ASAVQR
+92 APAVQR
-98 TYNGLNVSI
+98 TYNGLNMSI

-138 LARARKEYD
+138 LARARREYD

-186 QIGNFVSSLF
+186 EIGNFVSNLF
-196 RGKSAFDAAARSA
+196 QGKKAFDAAARSA
-209 EAFHATMLEGRRN
+209 EAFHATMLEGSKN

-240 ARAMNER
+240 TRAMDER

-254 KNEYPDYFKNLSD
+254 KDEYPDYFKNLSD

-272 GKAGDAYKSLVANIY
+272 GKASDAYKSLVANIY

-292 QAAFKGMV
+292 QAAFKSMV

-309 DTTANIDQYKKA
+309 DTAANIEQYKRA
-321 YDKYLK
+321 YDRYLK

-334 KRKIYETTPWAQRGN
+334 KRKIYEATPWAQRGN

-364 LNARREMEELQKR
+364 LNARREMEDLQKR

-388 EEIIDEIKERFD
+388 EEVIDEIKERFD

-405 FLQFIAEQRTKLAT
+405 FLQFIAEQRTKLAA
-419 IAEKAQLKD
+419 IAEKAQLND

-435 SGKKQPGDADSVDQL
+435 GGNKQPNNTDPVDQL
-450 VEQYQAAILRQQQ
+450 GEQYQAAILKQRQ
-463 ELSEQ
+463 ELNEL

-489 KKRQLYEEEERKM
+489 KKRQQYEDEERKM
-502 LTLIKKLRASGADVD
+502 LALIKKLRASGADVD
-517 PGAEKQTM
+517 PGAEKQVM

-544 EVDKKEEATYERLLQ
+544 EVDKKEEATYEKLLQ

-564 QQGRLRLAEKYNN
+564 QQGRLRLAQKYDA
-577 DIRRL
+577 DIAKLAADPR
-582 KDSMVSSRL
+582 SQ
-591 EVLREQMTD
+591 EV
-600 YFSGNVNLLSRP
+600 
-612 IIDAARLVEKGW
+612 ARQ
-624 KDAGEGIATVFSSQF
+624 A
-639 GIEDSS
+639 
-645 GKQREILVTPI
+645 KQ
-656 LPNGDVL
+656 
-663 SEDELTSYIDNT
+663 
-675 LNGAED
+675 
-681 ILKADTMGIV
+681 
-691 IAVDV
+691 
-696 DPDGSAGEKLHQLQ
+696 
-710 EAFYDLKQ
+710 
-718 KKEEG
+718 
-723 TGFDAVTSEAIK
+723 
-735 SATQARDKAL
+735 KAL

-757 QFEAWANRIVSA
+757 QFEAWADRIVAA

-777 LVEAQAEL
+777 LAEAQAEL
-785 ESLESDPASDS
+785 ESLQNNPEADS
-796 NAVAVARAK
+796 NAIAIARAK
-805 VVELKSKLEKYGN
+805 VVELREQLGKAEAKKS
-818 KDPLSPDDQSIKK
+818 LSPDDRSIKK
-831 WQDLQEVLRDASNEF
+831 WQDLQEVLRDVSNEF
-846 KQIGNQVEG
+846 EQIGNQVGG
-855 TGGEILQLAGQVS
+855 TGGEILQLAGQIS
-868 TSIVTMIGGIKFMAT
+868 SSIITMIGGIQTMAKAAET
-883 SAGNELTKIEKASV
+883 SMSKVEKASV
-897 VLTIIAAAVQVI
+897 ILTIIAAAVQVI

-917 DQESTMERNLRL
+917 DQESSMERNLRL

-943 SKINSDTYD
+943 SKIDSDAYD

-963 RQNVEV
+963 KQNVEA
-969 VRTALDGLSETQ
+969 VRTALDGLSAAQ
-981 EQIMTRGKEVFESF
+981 EQIKARGKEVFNSF

-1009 KTWETVADSVYNMQ
+1009 NTWKTVAESVYNMQ

-1032 RSAKYKSLG
+1032 RSAKYASLG

-1048 DDGELNMEAL
+1048 DNGELNMEAL
-1058 KEFVENGGDTFKH
+1058 KEFVENGGDAFKH

-1076 RELLQSLVDDWE
+1076 RELLQSLVNDWE
-1088 TYEEAIGAVND
+1088 TYEEAVGAVND
-1099 YLQDIFGDLGN
+1099 YLQDIFGELGN
-1110 TLTDALVNA
+1110 TLTDALVDA

-1140 LAKDM
+1140 LAKEM
-1145 IYSNTVGQAFED
+1145 IYSSTLGQAFED

-1177 AKWSE
+1177 AKWSDA
-1182 VMQQLVSDAMGQ
+1182 MQQLVSDAMGQ

-1208 AAEAGLSIDDI
+1208 AAEAGLSIDDV

>member
-59 VDQTEDI
+59 VDQTENI

-76 RELQA
+76 RDLQA

-107 QQMARELPS
+107 QQIARELPS
-116 LAMGPQMF
+116 LTMGPQMF

-196 RGKSAFDAAARSA
+196 RGKSAFDATARSA

-254 KNEYPDYFKNLSD
+254 KDEYPDYFKNLSD

-272 GKAGDAYKSLVANIY
+272 GEAGDAYKSLVANIY

-334 KRKIYETTPWAQRGN
+334 KRKIYETTPWVQRGN

-400 GNLGA
+400 GNLGV

-428 NPTGSSG
+428 SPTGSSG

-450 VEQYQAAILRQQQ
+450 GEQYQAAILRQQQ

-468 SVAAMQEGADKERA
+468 SVTAMQEGADKERA

-517 PGAEKQTM
+517 PAAEKQAM
-525 AFSAAATASAA
+525 AFSAAAIASAA
-536 QLRDKQLA
+536 QFRDKQLA
-544 EVDKKEEATYERLLQ
+544 EVDKKEEATYEELLQ

-564 QQGRLRLAEKYNN
+564 QQGRLRLAQKYDA
-577 DIRRL
+577 DIAKLAADPRNQ
-582 KDSMVSSRL
+582 
-591 EVLREQMTD
+591 EV
-600 YFSGNVNLLSRP
+600 
-612 IIDAARLVEKGW
+612 ARL
-624 KDAGEGIATVFSSQF
+624 A
-639 GIEDSS
+639 
-645 GKQREILVTPI
+645 KQ
-656 LPNGDVL
+656 
-663 SEDELTSYIDNT
+663 
-675 LNGAED
+675 
-681 ILKADTMGIV
+681 
-691 IAVDV
+691 
-696 DPDGSAGEKLHQLQ
+696 
-710 EAFYDLKQ
+710 
-718 KKEEG
+718 
-723 TGFDAVTSEAIK
+723 
-735 SATQARDKAL
+735 KAL

-757 QFEAWANRIVSA
+757 QFEAWADKIIRMSIGELDDLLAQTQDRLAQLQVGNPDDNAIGLANAEIVKLQEQLARKRAETDNKATDTTSWTELHRVLTDVVDTFDKAGDAIGGTTGKIVSA
-769 SVEKLKTL
+769 AGSIAGSTL
-777 LVEAQAEL
+777 QMINTIQAF
-785 ESLESDPASDS
+785 
-796 NAVAVARAK
+796 NKAK
-805 VVELKSKLEKYGN
+805 SN
-818 KDPLSPDDQSIKK
+818 KDTLGMASGILGGISSGIS
-831 WQDLQEVLRDASNEF
+831 VLTTIFDIF
-846 KQIGNQVEG
+846 D
-855 TGGEILQLAGQVS
+855 GGE
-868 TSIVTMIGGIKFMAT
+868 TS
-883 SAGNELTKIEKASV
+883 
-897 VLTIIAAAVQVI
+897 
-909 TAVVGLFS
+909 
-917 DQESTMERNLRL
+917 MERNLRL

-943 SKINSDTYD
+943 SKIDSDTYN

-963 RQNVEV
+963 RQNVEA
-969 VRTALDGLSETQ
+969 VRIALDGLSETQ

-1002 ANLDKVA
+1002 ANLDKMA

-1088 TYEEAIGAVND
+1088 TYEDAIGAVND

-1110 TLTDALVNA
+1110 TLTDALVDA

-1177 AKWSE
+1177 ARWSE

>member
-16 QGLTGVSGGID
+16 QGLSGVSGGIE
-27 GVEKDAAAAQKRIQ
+27 GVEKDATAAQKRIL

-59 VDQTEDI
+59 MDQTENI

-71 LQRQL
+71 LQRELQ
-76 RELQA
+76 ELQA
-81 TAKKTDLMPVN
+81 TAKKTDLTPVN
-92 ASAVQR
+92 APAVQR
-98 TYNGLNVSI
+98 TYNGLNMSI

-116 LAMGPQMF
+116 LTMGPQMF

-157 PVWKQVI
+157 PVWKQVL
-164 SSIGSFQTLLAVG
+164 SSIASFQTLLAVG

-186 QIGNFVSSLF
+186 EIGNFVSSLF

-209 EAFHATMLEGRRN
+209 EAFHATMLEGSKN

-240 ARAMNER
+240 ARAMDER

-254 KNEYPDYFKNLSD
+254 KDEYPDYFKNLSD

-272 GKAGDAYKSLVANIY
+272 GKASDAYKSLVANIY

-292 QAAFKGMV
+292 QAAFKSMV

-309 DTTANIDQYKKA
+309 DTTANIDQYKRA

-334 KRKIYETTPWAQRGN
+334 KRKIYEATPWAQRGN
-349 ASEPYRNLTWAETLL
+349 ASKPYKDLTWAETLL
-364 LNARREMEELQKR
+364 LNARREMKDLQKLV
-377 IFEEVKKYDGG
+377 FDEVKKYDGG

-405 FLQFIAEQRTKLAT
+405 FLQFIAEQRTKLAA
-419 IAEKAQLKD
+419 IAEKAQLND
-428 NPTGSSG
+428 NPTNSP
-435 SGKKQPGDADSVDQL
+435 KQPENTDSVDQL
-450 VEQYQAAILRQQQ
+450 GEQYQAAVLKQQQ
-463 ELSEQ
+463 ELSEL
-468 SVAAMQEGADKERA
+468 SVAAMQEGANKERE
-482 QIRLEYE
+482 QIRLDYE
-489 KKRQLYEEEERKM
+489 KKRQQYEDEERKM
-502 LTLIKKLRASGADVD
+502 LALIKKLRASGADVD
-517 PGAEKQTM
+517 PGAEAQVM
-525 AFSAAATASAA
+525 ATSASALAAAAK
-536 QLRDKQLA
+536 LRDKQL
-544 EVDKKEEATYERLLQ
+544 EEIDGKEAATYEKLLQ

-564 QQGRLRLAEKYNN
+564 QQGRLRLAQKYDA
-577 DIRRL
+577 DIAKL
-582 KDSMVSSRL
+582 AADPENQEM
-591 EVLREQMTD
+591 
-600 YFSGNVNLLSRP
+600 
-612 IIDAARLVEKGW
+612 ARL
-624 KDAGEGIATVFSSQF
+624 A
-639 GIEDSS
+639 
-645 GKQREILVTPI
+645 KQ
-656 LPNGDVL
+656 
-663 SEDELTSYIDNT
+663 
-675 LNGAED
+675 
-681 ILKADTMGIV
+681 
-691 IAVDV
+691 
-696 DPDGSAGEKLHQLQ
+696 
-710 EAFYDLKQ
+710 
-718 KKEEG
+718 
-723 TGFDAVTSEAIK
+723 
-735 SATQARDKAL
+735 KAL

-757 QFEAWANRIVSA
+757 QFEAWADRIVAA
-769 SVEKLKTL
+769 SVEKLKML
-777 LVEAQAEL
+777 LSEAQAEL
-785 ESLESDPASDS
+785 EALENDPTA
-796 NAVAVARAK
+796 NNGAVAVARAK
-805 VVELKSKLEKYGN
+805 VVELKSKLEKSGN
-818 KDPLSPDDQSIKK
+818 EDPLAPDDQSIKK

-846 KQIGNQVEG
+846 EQIGNQVGG
-855 TGGEILQLAGQVS
+855 TGGEILQLAGQIS
-868 TSIVTMIGGIKFMAT
+868 TSIITMIGGIQTMANAAAI
-883 SAGNELTKIEKASV
+883 SISNVEKASV
-897 VLTIIAAAVQVI
+897 ILTIIAAAVQVI
-909 TAVVGLFS
+909 TAVAGLFS
-917 DQESTMERNLRL
+917 DQESSMERNLRL

-943 SKINSDTYD
+943 SKIDSDAYD

-963 RQNVEV
+963 KQNVEA

-981 EQIMTRGKEVFESF
+981 EQIMTRGKEVFDSF

-1009 KTWETVADSVYNMQ
+1009 KTWETVADSVYNMR

-1076 RELLQSLVDDWE
+1076 RKLLQSLVDDWE

-1110 TLTDALVNA
+1110 TLTDALVDA
-1119 FENGTDAADS
+1119 FENGTDAAES

-1145 IYSNTVGQAFED
+1145 IYSNTIGQAFED

-1177 AKWSE
+1177 AKWSDA
-1182 VMQQLVSDAMGQ
+1182 MQQLVSDAMGQ

-1219 QGTTQSGK
+1219 QGTSQSGK

-1257 KAVEEGIVP
+1257 RAVEEGIVP

>member
-1 MKPVEIEFLVKNNTR
+1 MIKPVEIEFLVKNNTR
-16 QGLTGVSGGID
+16 QGLSGVSGGIE
-27 GVEKDAAAAQKRIQ
+27 GVEKSASAAQKRIQ

-47 ARLHKVMATTPK
+47 ARLHKVMAETPK
-59 VDQTEDI
+59 MNQTENI

-71 LQRQL
+71 LQREIQA
-76 RELQA
+76 LQN

-92 ASAVQR
+92 APAVQR
-98 TYNGLNVSI
+98 TYNGLNMSI

-116 LAMGPQMF
+116 LTMGLQMF

-138 LARARKEYD
+138 LARARREYE

-157 PVWKQVI
+157 PVWKQVL

-186 QIGNFVSSLF
+186 EIGNFVSSLF
-196 RGKSAFDAAARSA
+196 LGKNAFDAAARSA
-209 EAFHATMLEGRRN
+209 EAFHATMLEGNRN

-240 ARAMNER
+240 ARAMDER

-254 KNEYPDYFKNLSD
+254 KDEYPDYFKNLSD

-272 GKAGDAYKSLVANIY
+272 GKASDAYKSLVANIY

-292 QAAFKGMV
+292 QAAFKSMV

-309 DTTANIDQYKKA
+309 DTTANIDQYKRA

-327 AQEDVAA
+327 FQEDVAA
-334 KRKIYETTPWAQRGN
+334 KRKIYEATPWAQRGN
-349 ASEPYRNLTWAETLL
+349 ASKPYKDLTWAEVLL
-364 LNARREMEELQKR
+364 LNARREMEDLQKQ

-388 EEIIDEIKERFD
+388 EEVIDEIKERFD

-405 FLQFIAEQRTKLAT
+405 FLQFIAEQRTKLAA
-419 IAEKAQLKD
+419 IAEKAQLND
-428 NPTGSSG
+428 NPTSE
-435 SGKKQPGDADSVDQL
+435 KKQSKNTDSVDQL
-450 VEQYQAAILRQQQ
+450 GEQYQAAVLKQRQ
-463 ELSEQ
+463 ELSEL

-489 KKRQLYEEEERKM
+489 KKRQQYEDEERKM
-502 LTLIKKLRASGADVD
+502 LALIKKLRASGADVD
-517 PGAEKQTM
+517 PGAEKQVM
-525 AFSAAATASAA
+525 AFSAAATSSAA

-544 EVDKKEEATYERLLQ
+544 EVDKKEEATYEKLLQ

-564 QQGRLRLAEKYNN
+564 QQGRLRLAQKYDA
-577 DIRRL
+577 DIAKL
-582 KDSMVSSRL
+582 AAAPQNQ
-591 EVLREQMTD
+591 EVAQQ
-600 YFSGNVNLLSRP
+600 
-612 IIDAARLVEKGW
+612 A
-624 KDAGEGIATVFSSQF
+624 
-639 GIEDSS
+639 
-645 GKQREILVTPI
+645 KQ
-656 LPNGDVL
+656 
-663 SEDELTSYIDNT
+663 
-675 LNGAED
+675 
-681 ILKADTMGIV
+681 
-691 IAVDV
+691 
-696 DPDGSAGEKLHQLQ
+696 
-710 EAFYDLKQ
+710 
-718 KKEEG
+718 
-723 TGFDAVTSEAIK
+723 
-735 SATQARDKAL
+735 KAL

-757 QFEAWANRIVSA
+757 QFEAWADRIVAA

-777 LVEAQAEL
+777 LSEAQAEL
-785 ESLESDPASDS
+785 EALENDPTA
-796 NAVAVARAK
+796 NNGAVAVARAK
-805 VVELKSKLEKYGN
+805 VVELKSKLEKSGN
-818 KDPLSPDDQSIKK
+818 EDPLAPDDQSIKK

-846 KQIGNQVEG
+846 EQIGNQVGG
-855 TGGEILQLAGQVS
+855 TGGEILQLAGQIS
-868 TSIVTMIGGIKFMAT
+868 TSIITMIGGIQTMANAAAI
-883 SAGNELTKIEKASV
+883 SISNVEKASV
-897 VLTIIAAAVQVI
+897 ILTIIAAAVQVI
-909 TAVVGLFS
+909 TAVAGLFS
-917 DQESTMERNLRL
+917 DQESSMERNLRL

-943 SKINSDTYD
+943 SKIDSDAYD

-963 RQNVEV
+963 KQNVEA

-981 EQIMTRGKEVFESF
+981 EQIMTRGKEVFDSF

-1009 KTWETVADSVYNMQ
+1009 KTWETVADSVYNMR

-1076 RELLQSLVDDWE
+1076 RKLLQSLVDDWE

-1110 TLTDALVNA
+1110 TLTDALVDA
-1119 FENGTDAADS
+1119 FENGTDAAES

-1145 IYSNTVGQAFED
+1145 IYSNTIGQAFED

-1177 AKWSE
+1177 AKWSDA
-1182 VMQQLVSDAMGQ
+1182 MQQLVSDAMGQ

-1219 QGTTQSGK
+1219 QGTSQSGK

-1257 KAVEEGIVP
+1257 RAVEEGIVP

>member
-59 VDQTEDI
+59 VDQTENI

-116 LAMGPQMF
+116 LTMGPQMF

-254 KNEYPDYFKNLSD
+254 KDEYPDYFKNLSD

-428 NPTGSSG
+428 SPTGSSG

-450 VEQYQAAILRQQQ
+450 GEQYQVAILRQQQ

-517 PGAEKQTM
+517 PAAEKQAM
-525 AFSAAATASAA
+525 AFSAAAIASAA
-536 QLRDKQLA
+536 QFRDKQLA
-544 EVDKKEEATYERLLQ
+544 EVDKKEEATYEELLQ

-564 QQGRLRLAEKYNN
+564 QQGRLRLAQKYDA
-577 DIRRL
+577 DI
-582 KDSMVSSRL
+582 
-591 EVLREQMTD
+591 
-600 YFSGNVNLLSRP
+600 
-612 IIDAARLVEKGW
+612 ARLAADPRNQEV
-624 KDAGEGIATVFSSQF
+624 ARLA
-639 GIEDSS
+639 
-645 GKQREILVTPI
+645 KQ
-656 LPNGDVL
+656 
-663 SEDELTSYIDNT
+663 
-675 LNGAED
+675 
-681 ILKADTMGIV
+681 
-691 IAVDV
+691 
-696 DPDGSAGEKLHQLQ
+696 
-710 EAFYDLKQ
+710 
-718 KKEEG
+718 
-723 TGFDAVTSEAIK
+723 
-735 SATQARDKAL
+735 KAL

-785 ESLESDPASDS
+785 ESLESDPVSDS

-818 KDPLSPDDQSIKK
+818 KDLLSPDDQSIKK

-846 KQIGNQVEG
+846 EQIGNQVEG

-868 TSIVTMIGGIKFMAT
+868 TSIVTMIGGIKSMAT
-883 SAGNELTKIEKASV
+883 SAGNELAKIEKASV

-943 SKINSDTYD
+943 SKIDSDTYD

-981 EQIMTRGKEVFESF
+981 EQIMTRGKEVFELF

-1058 KEFVENGGDTFKH
+1058 KEFVENGENTFKH

-1110 TLTDALVNA
+1110 TLTDALVDA

>member
-59 VDQTEDI
+59 VDQTENI

-71 LQRQL
+71 LQREIQA
-76 RELQA
+76 LQN

-98 TYNGLNVSI
+98 TYNGLNMSI
-107 QQMARELPS
+107 QQIARELPS
-116 LAMGPQMF
+116 LTMGLQMF
-124 FMAISNNLPIFTDE
+124 FMAISNNWPIFADN

-157 PVWKQVI
+157 PVWKQVL

-186 QIGNFVSSLF
+186 EIGNFVSSLF

-209 EAFHATMLEGRRN
+209 EAFHATMLEGSKN

-240 ARAMNER
+240 ARAMDER

-254 KNEYPDYFKNLSD
+254 KDEYPDYFKNLSD

-272 GKAGDAYKSLVANIY
+272 GKASDAYKSLVANIY

-292 QAAFKGMV
+292 QAAFKSMV

-309 DTTANIDQYKKA
+309 DTTANIDQYKRA

-327 AQEDVAA
+327 FQEDVAA
-334 KRKIYETTPWAQRGN
+334 KRKIYEATPWAQRGN
-349 ASEPYRNLTWAETLL
+349 ASKPYKDLTWAEVLL
-364 LNARREMEELQKR
+364 LNARREMEDLQKQ

-388 EEIIDEIKERFD
+388 EEVIDEIKERFD

-405 FLQFIAEQRTKLAT
+405 FLQFIAEQRTKLAA
-419 IAEKAQLKD
+419 IADKAQLND

-435 SGKKQPGDADSVDQL
+435 GGNKQPNNTDPVDQL
-450 VEQYQAAILRQQQ
+450 GEQYQAAILKQRQ
-463 ELSEQ
+463 ELSEL

-489 KKRQLYEEEERKM
+489 KKRQQYEDEERKM
-502 LTLIKKLRASGADVD
+502 LALIKKLRASGADVD
-517 PGAEKQTM
+517 PGAEKQVM

-544 EVDKKEEATYERLLQ
+544 EVDKKEEATYEKLLQ

-564 QQGRLRLAEKYNN
+564 QQGRLRLAQKYDA
-577 DIRRL
+577 DIAKL
-582 KDSMVSSRL
+582 AADPQNQ
-591 EVLREQMTD
+591 EV
-600 YFSGNVNLLSRP
+600 
-612 IIDAARLVEKGW
+612 ARQ
-624 KDAGEGIATVFSSQF
+624 A
-639 GIEDSS
+639 
-645 GKQREILVTPI
+645 KQ
-656 LPNGDVL
+656 
-663 SEDELTSYIDNT
+663 
-675 LNGAED
+675 
-681 ILKADTMGIV
+681 
-691 IAVDV
+691 
-696 DPDGSAGEKLHQLQ
+696 
-710 EAFYDLKQ
+710 
-718 KKEEG
+718 
-723 TGFDAVTSEAIK
+723 
-735 SATQARDKAL
+735 KAL

-757 QFEAWANRIVSA
+757 QFEAWADRIVAASIGRLEQMVVEAHEELENLQSELPGDNNAIAIARAKASSAEKQLAKKRAEMDNKATDTTSWTELHRVLTDVVDTFDKVGDAIGGAAGEIVSA
-769 SVEKLKTL
+769 AGNIAGSTL
-777 LVEAQAEL
+777 QMVNTIQAFQK
-785 ESLESDPASDS
+785 
-796 NAVAVARAK
+796 AK
-805 VVELKSKLEKYGN
+805 AN
-818 KDPLSPDDQSIKK
+818 KDTLGMASGILGGISAGIN
-831 WQDLQEVLRDASNEF
+831 VLTTIFGLFD
-846 KQIGNQVEG
+846 
-855 TGGEILQLAGQVS
+855 GGES
-868 TSIVTMIGGIKFMAT
+868 S
-883 SAGNELTKIEKASV
+883 
-897 VLTIIAAAVQVI
+897 
-909 TAVVGLFS
+909 
-917 DQESTMERNLRL
+917 MERNLRL

-943 SKINSDTYD
+943 SKIDSDAYD

-963 RQNVEV
+963 KQNVEA

-981 EQIMTRGKEVFESF
+981 EQIMTRGKEVFDSF

-1076 RELLQSLVDDWE
+1076 RKLLQSLVDDWE

-1110 TLTDALVNA
+1110 TLTDALVDA
-1119 FENGTDAADS
+1119 FENGTDAAES

-1145 IYSNTVGQAFED
+1145 IYSNTIGQAFED

-1182 VMQQLVSDAMGQ
+1182 AMQQLVSDAMGQ

-1219 QGTTQSGK
+1219 QGTSQSGK

-1257 KAVEEGIVP
+1257 RAVEEGIVP